1 MAVNFFDFKL
11 QDLADFFKSKG
22 EKPFRAQQIYKWI
35 YVKKVYDPELMT
47 DLSVAFRTQVK
58 EWVSFDLPKIVDHR
72 ISKDGTQKFLF
83 DVGDGYTVET
93 VMIPADHRKTLC
105 VSSEVGC
112 NLACKFCYTGKE
124 KLKKRLSAGQIVGQF
139 VQVQNILEQQGEGP
153 LTNVVFMG
161 MGEPLDNPTAVF
173 NSIDILNQSHG
184 LNFSRKRVTVSTSG
198 LVPMIPLISNSGAR
212 MAVSLNGSNNQVRSE
227 VMPIN
232 KKWPIEE
239 LLKACETHIQK
250 TGQDVTFEYVLLK
263 GVTDQLEHAHEL
275 AQLLKGMKC
284 MINLIPFNE
293 HPEADYQKPDMST
306 VLAFQRFLMK
316 KGLTVYIRQT
326 RGEDIFAACGQL
338 NAVNQQHPQYLA
350 TSPSSVT
357 P

>member
-1 MAVNFFDFKL
+1 MSTPTVNFFDFKL
-11 QDLADFFKSKG
+11 QDFAEFLKSKG
-22 EKPFRAQQIYKWI
+22 EKPFRAQQIYKWV
-35 YVKKVYDPELMT
+35 YVKNIYDPEQMT
-47 DLSVAFRTQVK
+47 DLSVAFRSQVK
-58 EWVSFDLPKIVDHR
+58 EWVSFVLPPMVDHR

-93 VMIPADHRKTLC
+93 VMIPADQRKTLC

-124 KLKKRLSAGQIVGQF
+124 KLKKRLSAGQIIGQF
-139 VQVQNILEQQGEGP
+139 VQVQNILQQQGQTG

-173 NSIDILNQSHG
+173 NSIDILNQPHG

-198 LVPMIPLISNSGAR
+198 LVPMIPLISDSGAR
-212 MAVSLNGSNNQVRSE
+212 LAVSLNGSNNLVRSD

-239 LLKACETHIQK
+239 LLKACESHIQK
-250 TGQDVTFEYVLLK
+250 TGQDVTFEYVMLK

-275 AQLLKGMKC
+275 TQLLKGMKC

-293 HPEADYQKPDMST
+293 HPGSGYHKPDTET
-306 VLAFQRFLMK
+306 VLSFQKYLLK
-316 KGLTVYIRQT
+316 KGIKVYIRQT
-326 RGEDIFAACGQL
+326 RGEDIYAACGQL
-338 NAVNQQHPQYLA
+338 NAVNQQHPQYQEQQA
-350 TSPSSVT
+350 
-357 P
+357 